1 MITCLPAGLP
11 EDTGKKQKHDDDV
24 HPSLEKLLKCSFT
37 STETLRRLIRDG
49 EPRTAT
55 LTLTQLL
62 SSDIG
67 EDNPDFS

>member
-24 HPSLEKLLKCSFT
+24 HPSLEKLLKCCFI
-37 STETLRRLIRDG
+37 STETVRRLIRDG

-55 LTLTQLL
+55 STLTQLL

-67 EDNPDFS
+67 EDDPDFS